1 VIVDLEALKRIAE
14 TEFSDIVQAA
24 DIRKGKL
31 RVLLVDGSFIDFWW
45 SWSLE
50 GRFAHHWE
58 RRHVDG
64 KIYRHDNAPHSR
76 YRQLSTFPQHFHCG
90 SDSNV
95 IESHLSLK
103 PEEAVREFLSFAREK
118 IGTKE

>member
-1 VIVDLEALKRIAE
+1 MIVDLEALKRIAE